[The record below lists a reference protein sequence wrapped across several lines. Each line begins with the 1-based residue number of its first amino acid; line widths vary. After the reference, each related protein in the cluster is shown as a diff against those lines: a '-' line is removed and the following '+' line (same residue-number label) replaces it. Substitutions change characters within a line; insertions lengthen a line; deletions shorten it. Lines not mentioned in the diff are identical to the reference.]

1 MSGSAGGHQGKAV
14 LRQHGGPSSH
24 SKSSLGGN
32 LVAKVPD
39 EPLPD
44 PTICE
49 VKPGKETTIEV
60 NKDKL
65 GLGLSIVGGSDT
77 LLVNQQIRIFPL
89 RSASVI
95 CNVKKNLK
103 TGSDPDPRS
112 VS

>member
-1 MSGSAGGHQGKAV
+1 MGGSAGGHQGKAV

-24 SKSSLGGN
+24 SKSSVGGN
-32 LVAKVPD
+32 LVVKVPD

-44 PTICE
+44 PTVCE

-77 LLVNQQIRIFPL
+77 LLVKNLNSTFPIFPPKL
-89 RSASVI
+89 RPV
-95 CNVKKNLK
+95 
-103 TGSDPDPRS
+103 DQM
-112 VS
+112 